1 MNSGTPSTAQRPKR
15 MPLAARRCYRLA
27 VSTALALALCY
38 GFDLG
43 IPYLSPIFV
52 VLLAAGAP
60 NPPGLKVALM
70 LLGFVAVALG
80 IGVLLIPLLQMA
92 PLSALLAI
100 ALGIFYCNRLA
111 ILHRKGITATLLAIG
126 LTVIPAAGI
135 LSSALAGAIVEAMV
149 FGMAVAIV
157 SLWLVYPFFPEDPA
171 LPEDPSLPKDPAPKQ
186 ATAAADAIPD
196 AWLSLRA
203 TLIVMPAFLLTLTNP
218 ATYLPFLVKSI
229 LLAREASD
237 TSLRGAN
244 RELIGA
250 TALGGACA
258 IGVWWCLSLAVEL
271 WFFTGWVLL
280 VSLLLASGVY
290 GIVRNTMSPSFW
302 INSLTTMLILLGAAV
317 QDSASGKDVYQA
329 LFVRM
334 ALFLGVTIYAL
345 FAMTLLERISRRK
358 KKNLHPG

>member
-1 MNSGTPSTAQRPKR
+1 MDSGTPTTAQPSKH

-27 VSTALALALCY
+27 LSTALALALCY

-43 IPYLSPIFV
+43 IPYLSPIFA

-60 NPPGLKVALM
+60 NPPGLKVALI
-70 LLGFVAVALG
+70 LLGFVALALG
-80 IGVLLIPLLQMA
+80 LGMLLIPLLQMA

-100 ALGIFYCNRLA
+100 ALGVFYCNRLA
-111 ILHRKGITATLLAIG
+111 ILHRKDLAATLLAIG
-126 LTVIPAAGI
+126 MTVIPAAGI
-135 LSSALAGAIVEAMV
+135 LSPALASAIVEAMV
-149 FGMAVAIV
+149 LGMAVAIA
-157 SLWLVYPFFPEDPA
+157 SLSLVYPFFPED
-171 LPEDPSLPKDPAPKQ
+171 
-186 ATAAADAIPD
+186 ATPTRAAAAADDVPD
-196 AWLSLRA
+196 EWRSLRA
-203 TLIVMPAFLLTLTNP
+203 TLIVVPAFLLTLTNP

-237 TSLRGAN
+237 THLRGAN

-271 WFFTGWVLL
+271 WFFTGWVFL
-280 VSLLLASGVY
+280 VSLLLASGAY
-290 GIVRNTMSPSFW
+290 GIVRNAMSPSFW

-317 QDSASGKDVYQA
+317 QDSASGKDIYQA

-334 ALFLGVTIYAL
+334 ALFLGVTVYAL
-345 FAMTLLERISRRK
+345 LAMTLLERWRK
-358 KKNLHPG
+358 SARAKKRTRSSD